1 MPTKNPRVN
10 ITLEESEVGLL
21 SDLAKKEGKSVSRL
35 AKELILES
43 LERREDI
50 VFSKIAESRDIK
62 NTKKVLHEDAWGK

>member
-10 ITLEESEVGLL
+10 ITLEESEAGIL

-62 NTKKVLHEDAWGK
+62 NAKRISHEDVWKK